1 MRKLIS
7 GVMASLLLVG
17 SFTVFTACDSKKKKE
32 REVIQESDNWYSCS
46 KVDILA
52 NCHAADYS
60 HFHFFETVV
69 ADDLV
74 FTTYNAYQDWGDGS
88 VVDPICVFDM
98 EGNLL
103 TETNIRDEI
112 TLFSP
117 IGVVNENDKAV
128 LYYQSEGKLMK
139 AEYNKS
145 SNKFEDHREVDIGG
159 DSVQFSR
166 PCKACGDYVFF
177 TGLNHGVN
185 YLYVIKDG
193 ALIASDEMNADFHPE
208 IDEVIPKEDG
218 FQLRFDWVLYF
229 FSTSTLDVKADGVY
243 SMGPDYVNKEAVGT
257 DGKVYTKENDGIY
270 VDGEPYLMY
279 SETDCNPYLFMV
291 SDLMSVTEES
301 VTLSYTSTKS
311 GYESDIILHLTK
323 QASNPNA
330 GKTVITARSYGNSI
344 DEMTGEGIVNFN
356 KENKDYFIKYT
367 SISEDIS
374 EDEDA
379 LEKYD
384 QQFKEEIT
392 SSEAAD
398 IYFGIDTMWW
408 FQKED
413 YFVDLKKELDLD
425 PNIYYTNIIDSASR
439 DGKLF
444 YMPLGF
450 VSAGLWTDASNVSEG
465 TKGFTYDEYVKFV
478 STVGNGSDAISEYFD
493 RDEYFAQ
500 CFSMM
505 NDTWFKD
512 GKVNITNEQFESM
525 CRLFVD
531 NVPEKKTVS
540 DDDFILGSYQYNTA
554 YSYDI
559 VEPWYSCFIY
569 DEFDEPVLLGVPTTD
584 GRGPG
589 AYISASVSVSA
600 SSDLKD
606 VCCDFIRTLIS
617 KDVQEF
623 NTYNPIN
630 REAMPRVLDT
640 SIEFYINTM
649 KSNTFIS
656 EAELA
661 WLDSYPAEKMKNSY
675 IANMEKVE
683 VVLSSDPSIEAIV
696 HEELSSVYAGEK
708 DISEAAKTM
717 EDRLKTLYN
726 EKN

>member
-7 GVMASLLLVG
+7 GAMASLLLLG
-17 SFTVFTACDSKKKKE
+17 SLMIFTACDSKETKE
-32 REVIQESDNWYSCS
+32 REVIQESDNWYSCN
-46 KVDILA
+46 KIDILA
-52 NCHAADYS
+52 NCHASDYK
-60 HFHFFETVV
+60 HFYFFDSIV
-69 ADDLV
+69 ADDLI
-74 FTTYNAYQDWGDGS
+74 FTTYNAYQDFGDGS

-103 TETNIRDEI
+103 AETDIKDEI
-112 TLFSP
+112 PLFSP
-117 IGVVNENDKAV
+117 IGIVTENDKAV
-128 LYYQSEGKLMK
+128 LYYQSDGNLMK

-145 SNKFEDHREVDIGG
+145 SNKFEDHRAVDIGG
-159 DSVQFSR
+159 ETVQFSR
-166 PCKACGDYVFF
+166 PCVACGEYVFL
-177 TGLNHGVN
+177 TGLCHGVN
-185 YLYVIKDG
+185 KLYVIKDG

-208 IDEVIPKEDG
+208 IDEVVPKEDG

-229 FSTSTLDVKADGVY
+229 FSTSTLKVKADGVY
-243 SMGPDYVNKEAVGT
+243 DFGPDNVKKEAVGT
-257 DGKVYTKENDGIY
+257 DGRIYTKENDGIY

-279 SETDCNPYLFMV
+279 CDTDCNPYLFMV
-291 SDLMSVTEES
+291 SDLMSVSEDS
-301 VTLSYTSTKS
+301 VALRYTSTKN
-311 GYESDIILHLTK
+311 GYDSDIILYLK
-323 QASNPNA
+323 KAESNPNA
-330 GKTVITARSYGNSI
+330 GKTVITAKSYGNSI
-344 DEMTGEGIVNFN
+344 DELAGDGIVKFN
-356 KENKDYFIKYT
+356 RENKDYFIKYM
-367 SISEDIS
+367 SISEEDIT
-374 EDEDA
+374 DEEA

-398 IYFGIDTMWW
+398 IYFGINTMWW

-425 PNIYYTNIIDSASR
+425 PNTYYMNIINSASR

-450 VSAGLWTDASNVSEG
+450 VSVGLWTDASNVSEG
-465 TKGFTYDEYVKFV
+465 AKGFTYDEYVEFV

-493 RDEYFAQ
+493 RGDYFAQ

-512 GKVNITNEQFESM
+512 GEVNISNEQFESM
-525 CRLFVD
+525 CRFFVD

-540 DDDFILGSYQYNTA
+540 DDDFMMWSDQYNTA

-569 DEFDEPVLLGVPTTD
+569 DEFDEPVLLGLPTSD

-589 AYISASVSVSA
+589 AYISSSVSVSA

-606 VCCDFIRTLIS
+606 VCCEFIKTLIS
-617 KDVQEF
+617 KDVQEL
-623 NTYNPIN
+623 NSYNPIN
-630 REAMPRVLDT
+630 REALSGVLDT
-640 SIEFYINTM
+640 SIVFYKNTQ
-649 KSNTFIS
+649 KRQSLIS

-661 WLDSYPAEKMKNSY
+661 LLDSYPTDKVKNSY
-675 IANMEKVE
+675 MANMEKVE
-683 VVLSSDPSIEAIV
+683 VVLSSDPSIDAIV

-708 DISEAAKTM
+708 DISEAAKTL
-717 EDRLKTLYN
+717 EDRLKTLYS